1 MNWPKRMHSLL
12 TMTIYFP
19 EGQSTA
25 IVGRV
30 GSGKSSLLNALLGNM
45 ERISGRVNIKGSI
58 AYVAQQAWIF
68 NGTLRDNI
76 LFHKPFDAERYE
88 RILSA
93 CALQQD
99 LTILPSG
106 DLTLIGD
113 KGINLSGG
121 QKQRISIARACYSE
135 ADVYLF
141 DDPLAAVDAEVAS
154 HLLREVLGR
163 HGLLAKKTRII
174 ATHHPKLIQNA
185 DRIAM
190 LEAGRLV
197 EYGTYSKLTQSCNSR
212 LNVFLIS
219 REAEEV
225 EEAGMGSEVTT
236 LNPHMTVGSSL
247 LLFSL
252 LGYLALAVGNI
263 RAVKSLHAALLNCIL
278 RVPTSFFDTV
288 YFYLQGRVVN
298 RFSSD
303 VAAVD
308 NQLMNSLRS
317 SIQTSL
323 QCLVTFALTASLS
336 PWIIIP
342 LFFLSIFYFNVFVAT
357 SRQLKRIDS
366 VSKSPIF
373 SHFSETLLGV
383 DTIRAYGLGS
393 LFVEINAQRLDTNN
407 MAVFAAAI
415 ANRWLAVLLETVGNV
430 LTGLVAFAS
439 VATKGHL
446 SAGFAGLVVSYA
458 LNLTQTLNWLVRMT
472 AELESNIVCV
482 ERIKEYS
489 ELPLEAPWE
498 VEDKPA
504 VDWPQ
509 GGIEFVNYG
518 TRYRPDLDPVLR
530 SITCSIKP
538 GEKIGIVGRT
548 GSGKSSLVLGLFRV
562 LEPAEGHIFIDGLDV
577 SNLGLHDLR
586 GRITL
591 IPQDPVLFSGTLRF
605 NLDPFN
611 SYDDVTVWE
620 ALRLADLKSFV
631 EELAGDA
638 GLDMPVSEGGS
649 NLSQGQRQL
658 VCLARALLR
667 RSKILVLDE
676 ATAAVDPQ
684 TDQLIQ
690 TTVRRE
696 FTSSTVLTI
705 AHRLNTILDYD
716 SLAPDLTI
724 VGIYF
729 KLLTTVTLI
738 ASMFIKAFPIF

>member
-1 MNWPKRMHSLL
+1 
-12 TMTIYFP
+12 MTIYFP

-141 DDPLAAVDAEVAS
+141 DDPLAAIDAEVAS

-174 ATHHPKLIQNA
+174 AAHHPKLIQNA
-185 DRIAM
+185 DQIAM

-197 EYGTYSKLTQSCNSR
+197 EYGTYSKLTQSRNSR

-247 LLFSL
+247 RSNHSAVNPPPTQRSRSLSKSITDWPTYSRSRCSSESKWVPEKLLACPPPDLVEIGLFLAAVSLAENEAADAEAATEEGPCESDQKESFQSLTRQRGDHLRSEVSSCSNVSGPRVKSAPETVKDGDRTEASTPQKTSPELPGAKIVTTEQNEEKMATGRVKFVVFWAYIRRIGSFLCSVGLLSMIGAQLASCGTGLWLADWSGDAKAYNNMTTPLANQTTEGSQRAWRLLIYGFLAFLQVLFSL
-252 LGYLALAVGNI
+252 LGYLTLAVGNI
-263 RAVKSLHAALLNCIL
+263 RAVKSLHAAFLNCIL

-288 YFYLQGRVVN
+288 PQGRVVN

-342 LFFLSIFYFNVFVAT
+342 LFFLSIFYFAMQNVFVAT

-383 DTIRAYGLGS
+383 DTIRAYGFGS

-407 MAVFAAAI
+407 MAVFATGI
-415 ANRWLAVLLETVGNV
+415 ANR
-430 LTGLVAFAS
+430 
-439 VATKGHL
+439 
-446 SAGFAGLVVSYA
+446 
-458 LNLTQTLNWLVRMT
+458 
-472 AELESNIVCV
+472 
-482 ERIKEYS
+482 
-489 ELPLEAPWE
+489 
-498 VEDKPA
+498 PA
-504 VDWPQ
+504 VCKNIDEKEPHHPSPPPLPI
-509 GGIEFVNYG
+509 GG
-518 TRYRPDLDPVLR
+518 
-530 SITCSIKP
+530 
-538 GEKIGIVGRT
+538 
-548 GSGKSSLVLGLFRV
+548 
-562 LEPAEGHIFIDGLDV
+562 
-577 SNLGLHDLR
+577 
-586 GRITL
+586 
-591 IPQDPVLFSGTLRF
+591 
-605 NLDPFN
+605 
-611 SYDDVTVWE
+611 
-620 ALRLADLKSFV
+620 
-631 EELAGDA
+631 
-638 GLDMPVSEGGS
+638 
-649 NLSQGQRQL
+649 
-658 VCLARALLR
+658 
-667 RSKILVLDE
+667 
-676 ATAAVDPQ
+676 
-684 TDQLIQ
+684 
-690 TTVRRE
+690 
-696 FTSSTVLTI
+696 
-705 AHRLNTILDYD
+705 
-716 SLAPDLTI
+716 
-724 VGIYF
+724 
-729 KLLTTVTLI
+729 
-738 ASMFIKAFPIF
+738 